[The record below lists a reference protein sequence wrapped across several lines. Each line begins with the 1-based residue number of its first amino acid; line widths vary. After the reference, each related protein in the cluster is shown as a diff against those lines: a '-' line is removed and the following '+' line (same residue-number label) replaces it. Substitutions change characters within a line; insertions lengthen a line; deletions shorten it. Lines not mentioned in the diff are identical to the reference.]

1 MHALPFDKP
10 GRFYRGN
17 LHSHSTRSDGRLTP
31 EALCAFYREAGYD
44 FLAVTDHFIESYKF
58 PITDT
63 RPYRTADFTTLL
75 GAELHARSTAN
86 GELWHLL
93 AAGLPLDF
101 APTPPDQDGPALAAR
116 AVAAGAYLAI
126 AHPAWYALSEADV
139 MSIDGAH
146 AIEVYNAISHDHNDR
161 ADSLYMLD
169 VMLNRGRRYLACAAD
184 DTHSDP
190 ARRDA
195 LGGWVMVRAEALE
208 PEALLAALKAGH
220 SYASSGPALHDI
232 QVEPGQEV
240 YRALFAR
247 RAHLRHRARLGNRFR
262 LRAGHHRG
270 PPEHRALQGRLLPG
284 DRPRRARRP
293 GLVQPDLVWD
303 LSSDTRR
310 ARIDAIPRGRKVEHI
325 LSLRECRDESQ
336 PDQQCSAYFRDG
348 LARPG
353 WRP

>member
-1 MHALPFDKP
+1 MHHLPFDKP

-17 LHSHSTRSDGRLTP
+17 LHGHSTRSDGRLTP

-44 FLAVTDHFIESYKF
+44 FLAVTDHFIERYQF

-63 RPYRTADFTTLL
+63 RPYRTEDFTTLL
-75 GAELHARSTAN
+75 GAELHTRSTEN

-101 APTPPDQDGPALAAR
+101 APTPPEQDGPALAAR

-139 MSIDGAH
+139 MSIEGAH
-146 AIEVYNAISHDHNDR
+146 AIEVYNSLSYDHNDR

-169 VMLNRGRRYLACAAD
+169 VMLNRGRHYLACAAD

-190 ARRDA
+190 AKRDA

-220 SYASSGPALHDI
+220 SYASSGPAIHDI
-232 QVEPGQEV
+232 QVEPRQEV
-240 YRALFAR
+240 TVRCSPAERIFVTGRGWESVSAFGPGITE
-247 RAHLRHRARLGNRFR
+247 ARLNIAPFKGDFCRVTVR
-262 LRAGHHRG
+262 DARGGRAWSN
-270 PPEHRALQGRLLPG
+270 PIWM
-284 DRPRRARRP
+284 D
-293 GLVQPDLVWD
+293 
-303 LSSDTRR
+303 
-310 ARIDAIPRGRKVEHI
+310 
-325 LSLRECRDESQ
+325 
-336 PDQQCSAYFRDG
+336 
-348 LARPG
+348 
-353 WRP
+353 